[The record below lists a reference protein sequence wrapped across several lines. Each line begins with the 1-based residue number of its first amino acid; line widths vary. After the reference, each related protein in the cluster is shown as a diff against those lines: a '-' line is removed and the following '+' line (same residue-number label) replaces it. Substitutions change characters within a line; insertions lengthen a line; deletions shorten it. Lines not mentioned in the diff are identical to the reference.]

1 MKNTS
6 FLVQNKLKRTGIIL
20 GILFAIFIVVYIF
33 FRSLDFIQGP
43 SLYLNEPKDGA
54 VYKTSLIDVSGVV
67 KNVSNIDLNGKQIS
81 INKNGF
87 FNEKYILANG
97 LNKILFT
104 ITDRF
109 DRKTEK
115 IVNIILK
122 PQIDSSTTELRSGYE
137 AGADKT
143 QIYPAKGGVNTDF

>member
-6 FLVQNKLKRTGIIL
+6 FFVQNKLKRIGIIL
-20 GILFAIFIVVYIF
+20 GIFFAIFIVIYIF
-33 FRSLDFIQGP
+33 FRSSDFIQGP
-43 SLYLNEPKDGA
+43 SLYLNEPADGA
-54 VYKTSLIDVSGVV
+54 VYKTPLINVSGVV

-81 INKNGF
+81 TNKNGF

-97 LNKILFT
+97 LNKISFT

-115 IVNIILK
+115 IVEVVLK
-122 PQIDSSTTELRSGYE
+122 
-137 AGADKT
+137 
-143 QIYPAKGGVNTDF
+143 